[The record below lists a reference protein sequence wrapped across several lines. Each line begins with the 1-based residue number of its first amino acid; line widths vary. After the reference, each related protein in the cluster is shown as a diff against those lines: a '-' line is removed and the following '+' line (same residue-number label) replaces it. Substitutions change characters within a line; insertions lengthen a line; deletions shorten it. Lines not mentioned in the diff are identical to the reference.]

1 MDYRTTIAK
10 MFRYTAFAIIFI
22 SMLAFM
28 YILCLST
35 QCIKG
40 QCAVGTYVQITFT
53 VVLMYAIIVVIL
65 SWLLV
70 WLHTKYTS

>member
-40 QCAVGTYVQITFT
+40 QCVAGTYVQITFT

-70 WLHTKYTS
+70 WLHNKYTS